1 MEFDSYQ
8 ANRLHLPAPTN
19 MHGFEQKSQAALAV
33 MESLDDKQY
42 NPCAE
47 SFRQDGV
54 PEGEFT
60 RIRDWSESATYPGTS
75 RIISIYQ
82 SPTVA
87 ESTEPP
93 AFMFFNDGDFY
104 CWRQG
109 QVRATWVL
117 DNMTAK
123 GELPPLIAVFVNPGA
138 SEEHPDQRSIEYD
151 TVSPRFLSFIN
162 SEIVPLVE
170 DQTSKQLSKN
180 PTKRL
185 ICGMSSGG
193 ICAFNAAWHGPA
205 SFGLVLSHC
214 GSFTNIR
221 GGHNYPSMIRRNE
234 KKPIKVF
241 LQSGKLDLNN
251 PAGNWPLANK
261 EMASALEFANY
272 DHKFI
277 FGEGAHTLRHGGAIF
292 ADSLR
297 WLFKESD
304 EKGR

>member
-1 MEFDSYQ
+1 M
-8 ANRLHLPAPTN
+8 
-19 MHGFEQKSQAALAV
+19 AV

-47 SFRQDGV
+47 AFQQPDV
-54 PEGEFT
+54 PVGEFT
-60 RIRDWSESATYPGTS
+60 RMNDWSESTTYPGTQRS
-75 RIISIYQ
+75 ISIYQ

-87 ESTEPP
+87 ESSEPP

-109 QVRATWVL
+109 QVRATWVF
-117 DNMTAK
+117 DAMTAN

-138 SEEHPDQRSIEYD
+138 SAEHPDQRSIEYD
-151 TVSPRFLSFIN
+151 TVSSRFLTFIN

-170 DQTSKQLSKN
+170 ETTSRQLSTDPKR
-180 PTKRL
+180 RL

-193 ICAFNAAWHGPA
+193 ICAFNAAWHDPS

-214 GSFTNIR
+214 GSFTHIR
-221 GGHNYPSMIRRNE
+221 GGHNYPFMIRRNE
-234 KKPIKVF
+234 TKPIRVF

-261 EMASALEFANY
+261 EMAAALEFARY
-272 DHKFI
+272 EYRFV

-297 WLFKESD
+297 WLFRNVS
-304 EKGR
+304 

>member
-1 MEFDSYQ
+1 MEFENYE
-8 ANRLHLPAPTN
+8 ANKLHLPAPSN
-19 MHGFEQKSQAALAV
+19 MHGFEAKNQTALAE

-47 SFRQDGV
+47 SFQQDGV
-54 PEGEFT
+54 PEGQFT
-60 RIRDWSESATYPGTS
+60 RIRDWTESTVYPGTT

-82 SPTVA
+82 SPNVA
-87 ESTEPP
+87 ESSEPP
-93 AFMFFNDGDFY
+93 AFVFFNDGDFY

-109 QVRATWVL
+109 QVRATWVF
-117 DNMTAK
+117 DNMTLK

-170 DQTSKQLSKN
+170 EQTSRRFSTDPK
-180 PTKRL
+180 KRL

-193 ICAFNAAWHGPA
+193 ICAFNAAWHDPD

-214 GSFTNIR
+214 GSFTHIR

-234 KKPIKVF
+234 KKAIRTF

-251 PAGNWPLANK
+251 PAGNWPLANQ
-261 EMASALEFANY
+261 EMASALAFANY
-272 DHKFI
+272 DHRFV

-297 WLFKESD
+297 WLFRD
-304 EKGR
+304 